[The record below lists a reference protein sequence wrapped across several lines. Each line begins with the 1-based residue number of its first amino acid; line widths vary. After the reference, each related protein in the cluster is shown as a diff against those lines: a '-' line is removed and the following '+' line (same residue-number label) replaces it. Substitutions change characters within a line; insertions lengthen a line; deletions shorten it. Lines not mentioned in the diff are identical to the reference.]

1 MIEDR
6 WKPSSPHAPSQE
18 MATPVANR
26 RLSGVKPRADRE
38 VWHSLV
44 QAVPGAGVSMI
55 PVPRTATVRP
65 PVLTG
70 VGAVPRTP
78 LRPGAA
84 APDGSSEGNED
95 PLLMM
100 QTDAYTESVESGS
113 RASATESAS
122 L

>member
-1 MIEDR
+1 M
-6 WKPSSPHAPSQE
+6 
-18 MATPVANR
+18 
-26 RLSGVKPRADRE
+26 
-38 VWHSLV
+38 
-44 QAVPGAGVSMI
+44 

-84 APDGSSEGNED
+84 APDGSSEGSED

-100 QTDAYTESVESGS
+100 QTTDAYTESVESGS
-113 RASATESAS
+113 SASATESAS
-122 L
+122 LRRISRMGRSKRR